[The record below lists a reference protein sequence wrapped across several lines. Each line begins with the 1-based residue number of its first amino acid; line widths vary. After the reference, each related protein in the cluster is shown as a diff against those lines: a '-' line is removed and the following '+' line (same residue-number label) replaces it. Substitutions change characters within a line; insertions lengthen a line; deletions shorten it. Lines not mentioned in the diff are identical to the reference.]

1 MLKAQPRR
9 PWRAPLGH
17 VSLTSGLLRLPSAKV
32 LKLAARNLARYWRR
46 TLLTAGL
53 IILGVVA
60 VLLFIA
66 VSGSFKSLIVGQITD
81 SVLGH
86 VQVHRK
92 GYVASIDNLPL
103 NLNMKPNAVNK
114 VEQALKDIDAVA
126 VWSPRLKF
134 GAMFSNFTET
144 TSIRVNGVIPEREA
158 AAMPMLPGRLVQ
170 GSAANGLLERGKL
183 LIPEILA
190 KGMKIGVGDTVVL
203 VATNLDGSVNGKT
216 FTVQGVLGDVTGP
229 GGRDGYLHLDDAR
242 ELLRLTEPEV
252 SEIAVRLTDL
262 GRLGTARA
270 QIAQALSDVRNP
282 QGQPTLEVHGWDQL
296 SPFANIARMIDL
308 LDVFIRVML
317 VGIVLIAVMNVMM
330 MAVYERIREIGA
342 ISAIG
347 TPPRR
352 ILGLF
357 LGEGVL
363 LGLIGTTIGTL
374 LSLVIIYALN
384 LWPVHF
390 TFGRQQE
397 LVLVPAIAAVD
408 VVLIGAIVLL
418 VAVAA
423 SLQPA
428 WKAARM
434 DPITALRHV

>member
-1 MLKAQPRR
+1 ML
-9 PWRAPLGH
+9 
-17 VSLTSGLLRLPSAKV
+17 KV

-46 TLLTAGL
+46 TLLTSGL
-53 IILGVVA
+53 VILGVVA
-60 VLLFIA
+60 VLLFVA
-66 VSGSFKSLIVGQITD
+66 VSGSFKGLIVGQITD

-86 VQVHRK
+86 LQVHRR

-103 NLNMKPNAVNK
+103 NLNMKPAAVTQ
-114 VEQALKDIDAVA
+114 VEQALADTDSVSA
-126 VWSPRLKF
+126 WSPRLKF
-134 GAMFSNFTET
+134 GAMFSNFVET
-144 TSIRVNGVIPEREA
+144 TSIRLNGVLPEREA
-158 AAMPMLPGRLVQ
+158 AAMPMLLGRLVQ
-170 GSAANGLLERGKL
+170 GSAANGLVERGKV

-190 KGMKIGVGDTVVL
+190 RGMKLKPGDTVVL
-203 VATNLDGSVNGKT
+203 VATNLDGSVNGKQ
-216 FTVQGVLGDVTGP
+216 FVVQGVLGDVTGP
-229 GGRDGYLHLDDAR
+229 GGRDGYVHIDDAR
-242 ELLRLTEPEV
+242 ELLRMNEAEV
-252 SEIAVRLTDL
+252 SEIAVRLKSLRDL
-262 GRLGTARA
+262 EAAKARVA
-270 QIAQALSDVRNP
+270 GALQKGLD
-282 QGQPTLEVHGWDQL
+282 VHGWDQL

-317 VGIVLIAVMNVMM
+317 VGIVLIAVMNVMI
-330 MAVYERIREIGA
+330 MAVYERIREIGM

-357 LGEGVL
+357 LAEGAL
-363 LGLIGTTIGTL
+363 LGAAGTAIGIVV
-374 LSLVIIYALN
+374 SFALVYALN

-397 LVLVPAIAAVD
+397 LVLAPSLAISDALA
-408 VVLIGAIVLL
+408 IGAIVIV
-418 VAVAA
+418 VAVLA